1 MRRNKKVLGVATLL
15 IALTG
20 CGNPVDNQLSSLE
33 IPITTGVEASLSPA
47 FKSNITEYKL
57 DVPNDISVIEVKP
70 TAAQNDAVVTV
81 NGTDVNAPKEE
92 MDSTQEGAIM
102 VALDEG
108 DNEVKIEVSNSET
121 GVPTIYTVNVVR
133 EDLSKVRS
141 KFLDLSYT
149 SPTTGITMPY
159 RLYVPDSYEEGIDEK
174 YPIVFFLHGSG
185 ERGDDNELQLSA
197 NIGATVW
204 ATQEVQDKQEMFVL
218 APQARNGGD
227 DTGFGMTRV
236 DGQIDL
242 KKVYTLSDDAKT
254 SKEILDS
261 VITKYPIDQSRIYG
275 TGVSQGAFGIWNLDL
290 EYPDLFAA
298 IVPIAGS
305 GDKNNPNIEEIVEQP
320 IWAFHAAED
329 PVIPVSEEQAM
340 VETLQSLG
348 SDIEYTEYPAA
359 DYFYPIAHMSWIPA
373 YHNEDMIDWMIE
385 QQKEE

>member
-1 MRRNKKVLGVATLL
+1 MRKSKKVLGVATLL
-15 IALTG
+15 ITLTG
-20 CGNPVDNQLSSLE
+20 CGNAVDNQLSSLE

-47 FKSNITEYKL
+47 FKTNITEYEL
-57 DVPNDISVIEVKP
+57 DVPNDISTIEVKP

-81 NGTDVNAPKEE
+81 NGTDVSAPKEE
-92 MDSTQEGAIM
+92 LDPTQEGAIM

-108 DNEVKIEVSNSET
+108 DNEVKIEVSNSEAD
-121 GVPTIYTVNVVR
+121 VPTIYTVNVVR

-218 APQARNGGD
+218 APQARDGGD

-236 DGQIDL
+236 DDQIDL
-242 KKVYTLSDDAKT
+242 KNVYTLSDDAKT
-254 SKEILDS
+254 AKEILDS
-261 VITKYPIDQSRIYG
+261 VTTKYPIDQSRIYG

-320 IWAFHAAED
+320 IWAFNAAAD
-329 PVIPVSEEQAM
+329 PVIPVTEEESM

-348 SDIEYTEYPAA
+348 SDIEYTEYPAD
-359 DYFYPIAHMSWIPA
+359 DYFYPSAHMSWIPA